1 MMYSKLAFRN
11 IRRSLRDYI
20 IYFVTLTLTAALMY
34 SFLALG
40 FSPDI
45 LAMTENMS
53 MLTSGILMLS
63 VLVALLSSFVV
74 GYAIRFMLGQRKK
87 EFAAYELMGMEVKTV
102 RNLFLVE
109 NGIIGGVAFLLG
121 ALIGTGL
128 SGLLNQVIQNIFEV
142 PHTYR
147 VLFSFRAWG
156 MTLFFFILMYAL
168 HGQIAVALRK
178 IHHLEKDNRKP
189 ANGEAREY
197 MIERMRKKLRRRGMR
212 TTDSQLEEL
221 IVALVNTEQYHYGF
235 EGTRELSI
243 YQFNESV
250 RQVIKKIDYDN
261 KMHGIYAG
269 TVSAKDLS
277 QDDLNWLT
285 HK

>member
-1 MMYSKLAFRN
+1 MYAKLAFRN

-40 FSPDI
+40 LSPDI

-53 MLTSGILMLS
+53 MLTTGILILS
-63 VLVALLSSFVV
+63 ALIAFMSSFVI
-74 GYAIRFMLGQRKK
+74 GYAVRFMLGQRKK

-156 MTLFFFILMYAL
+156 MTLFFFILMYGFGMFRAAKV
-168 HGQIAVALRK
+168 I
-178 IHHLEKDNRKP
+178 
-189 ANGEAREY
+189 
-197 MIERMRKKLRRRGMR
+197 RR
-212 TTDSQLEEL
+212 QK
-221 IVALVNTEQYHYGF
+221 
-235 EGTRELSI
+235 
-243 YQFNESV
+243 
-250 RQVIKKIDYDN
+250 VI
-261 KMHGIYAG
+261 
-269 TVSAKDLS
+269 DL
-277 QDDLNWLT
+277 L
-285 HK
+285 

>member
-1 MMYSKLAFRN
+1 MFN
-11 IRRSLRDYI
+11 SLKEQDTSLI
-20 IYFVTLTLTAALMY
+20 FGDFDLKPFQPAINPQNGNV
-34 SFLALG
+34 
-40 FSPDI
+40 I
-45 LAMTENMS
+45 LVNKAT
-53 MLTSGILMLS
+53 G
-63 VLVALLSSFVV
+63 
-74 GYAIRFMLGQRKK
+74 
-87 EFAAYELMGMEVKTV
+87 V
-102 RNLFLVE
+102 R
-109 NGIIGGVAFLLG
+109 ID
-121 ALIGTGL
+121 
-128 SGLLNQVIQNIFEV
+128 
-142 PHTYR
+142 R
-147 VLFSFRAWG
+147 
-156 MTLFFFILMYAL
+156 AL

-197 MIERMRKKLRRRGMR
+197 MIERMRKKRRRRGMR